1 MPTQLTL
8 DIDKAIQERDK
19 GIEKAL
25 ASAECA
31 NPGWKD
37 RAYEFFKTWL
47 SRWASGHKFLMED
60 FRLSAEIQ
68 GLPQPPSNRAYGGLA
83 VKAKFEGLIVSD
95 GTKKVSNPKA
105 HRANA
110 ALWRKV

>member
-1 MPTQLTL
+1 MTQLTL
-8 DIDKAIQERDK
+8 NIPLSIQERDK
-19 GIEKAL
+19 GIQKAVT
-25 ASAECA
+25 SAETA

-37 RAYEFFKTWL
+37 KAYEFFKSWL
-47 SRWASGHKFLMED
+47 SKWATGHRFLMED
-60 FRLSAEIQ
+60 FRLSAEIH

>member
-1 MPTQLTL
+1 MSTQLTL
-8 DIDKAIQERDK
+8 DTLLSCQERDT
-19 GIEKAL
+19 GIEKAVS
-25 ASAECA
+25 SAESIC
-31 NPGWKD
+31 PGWKD
-37 RAYEFFKTWL
+37 KAYEFFKTWL

-60 FRLSAEIQ
+60 FRLSAEIH

>member
-1 MPTQLTL
+1 MTQLTL
-8 DIDKAIQERDK
+8 NIPLSIQERDK
-19 GIEKAL
+19 GIQKAL
-25 ASAECA
+25 RSAEGK

-37 RAYEFFKTWL
+37 KAYEFFKTWL
-47 SRWASGHKFLMED
+47 SKWATGHRFLMED
-60 FRLSAEIQ
+60 FRLSAEIH
-68 GLPQPPSNRAYGGLA
+68 GLPKPPNNRAYGGLA